1 MRINEIYLDNGATTK
16 VDTKVMEV
24 MLPYFTEKYGNAS
37 SSHSFGQDA
46 KDAIEKARRI
56 IANSIGADEQEIY
69 FTSGGTESNNNALKG
84 VAFAFKE
91 AANTAVNSESK
102 DKDQVA
108 KKNITQNIIKNHIIT
123 TKIEHKCILETCKW
137 LEQQGF
143 TVTYLGVDK
152 DGFVNPE
159 DIKKAITLKTMLV
172 SVIHGNNE
180 IGTLQDLAAIGKVCK
195 EKGVYFHTDA
205 CQSYTKTE
213 INVNKQNVDMVTLN
227 AHKIHGPKGIGALY
241 IRKGTK
247 IIPWQHGGGH
257 ERGLRSGTEN
267 VSGIVGFAEA
277 VKIAISNKKHVE
289 HMTKL
294 RDKLINGVL
303 NSIEDV
309 KLNGPSGSKH
319 DNQDNKHEKHNITD
333 NRLCNNANFSF
344 KAIEGEA
351 LGGYLDQ
358 KWICSSTGSAC
369 NARTLEPSYVLK
381 AIGLTDE
388 EANGSLRLTL
398 SRFTTEEEIDYVL
411 KVLPPIVKKLRWI
424 SPIGKVVNYILKK
437 Q

>member
-1 MRINEIYLDNGATTK
+1 MRIKEIYLDNGATTK
-16 VDTKVMEV
+16 VDTKVMET

-46 KDAIEKARRI
+46 KDAIEKARRV

-91 AANTAVNSESK
+91 AFNTESK
-102 DKDQVA
+102 NKNQTA
-108 KKNITQNIIKNHIIT
+108 KNNIIKNHIIT
-123 TKIEHKCILETCKW
+123 TKIEHKCILETCNW
-137 LEQQGF
+137 LEKQGF
-143 TVTYLGVDK
+143 TVTYLDVDK
-152 DGFVNPE
+152 DGFVNTE
-159 DIKKAITLKTMLV
+159 DIKKAITAKTMLV

-180 IGTLQDLAAIGKVCK
+180 IGTLQDLTAIGKVCK

-205 CQSYTKTE
+205 CQSYTKT
-213 INVNKQNVDMVTLN
+213 ILDVNKQNLDIVTLN

-267 VSGIVGFAEA
+267 VTGIVGFAEA

-289 HMTKL
+289 HMAKL

-303 NSIEDV
+303 NTIEDV
-309 KLNGPSGSKH
+309 KLNGPGS
-319 DNQDNKHEKHNITD
+319 NRYDNKDNKYEKHNITD

-411 KVLPPIVKKLRWI
+411 KVLPQIVKRLRWI